1 MIQKPYLLF
10 LADAPDRNACKTAFG
25 VAFWRPHECVG
36 ELRYPEA
43 KTDCGT
49 PAMDVRE
56 AARRGAKTLLVGL
69 APSGGAFAPRWIETL
84 LEALDAGLDVAS
96 GMHVRLDS
104 VDAVKDRAKAR
115 GRVLHDVRLPP
126 PGIPVGTG
134 RKRPGL
140 RLLTVG
146 TDCNAGKMF
155 TSLALEKEMK
165 ARGMKATFRA
175 TGQTGILIA
184 GSGIAVDAVIAD
196 FISGAAEQLAPANE
210 PDHWDLVEGQGSLF
224 HPSYAG
230 VSLGLLHGAQPDL
243 MVMCHDP
250 SRKTMRGNVDHP
262 LPPIRE
268 CIALN
273 ERCARLTNPKATVIG
288 LSVNTSRLGDAEAK
302 ALLSHLAQEHGLPA
316 VDPVRT
322 GVAPLVDAI
331 ARGGR

>member
-1 MIQKPYLLF
+1 MIAKPYLLF
-10 LADAPDRNACKTAFG
+10 LADAQDRNSCKTAYG
-25 VAFWRPHECVG
+25 IAYWRPADCVG

-49 PAMDVRE
+49 AAMTVRE
-56 AARRGAKTLLVGL
+56 AAQRGAKTMVLGL
-69 APSGGAFAPRWIETL
+69 APSGGALAPRWVETI
-84 LEALDAGLDVAS
+84 LEALDAGLDIAS

-104 VDAVKDRAKAR
+104 VAAIAERAQR
-115 GRVLHDVRLPP
+115 LGRKLHDVRMPP
-126 PGIPVGTG
+126 PGIKVGTG
-134 RKRPGL
+134 RRRPGK

-155 TSLALEKEMK
+155 TSLALERELR
-165 ARGMKATFRA
+165 ARGKAATFRA

-196 FISGAAEQLAPANE
+196 FISGATEQLAPANA

-250 SRKTMRGNVDHP
+250 TRKTMRGDVDHA
-262 LPPIRE
+262 LPGIRE

-273 ERCARLTNPKATVIG
+273 EHCAKLTNPAAKVIG
-288 LSVNTSRLGDAEAK
+288 ISVNTSRLADGEAK
-302 ALLSHLAQEHGLPA
+302 ALLARLAQEHGMPA

-331 ARGGR
+331 LASGR